1 MGLGVVDAVEKKRN
15 PLAARRFSL
24 EMENETVQRIFNQR
38 PQEQA
43 DQESSRYM
51 PEKTISRADK
61 EGAVKEEDNHRRPDD
76 QYGYGTDVRKEFQKI
91 RFE

>member
-1 MGLGVVDAVEKKRN
+1 MMDAVEKKGN
-15 PLAARRFSL
+15 ALPARGFSL

-61 EGAVKEEDNHRRPDD
+61 ESAGEEEEDDRQPDN
-76 QYGYGTDVRKEFQKI
+76 QYGDGTYMGKEF
-91 RFE
+91 